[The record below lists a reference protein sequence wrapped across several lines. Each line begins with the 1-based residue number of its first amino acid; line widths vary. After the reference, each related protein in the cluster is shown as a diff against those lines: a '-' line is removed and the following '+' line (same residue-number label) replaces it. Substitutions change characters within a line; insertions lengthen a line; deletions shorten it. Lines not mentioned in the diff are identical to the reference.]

1 MRAAGHAT
9 TGPTSLLAVLVA
21 ALLGGVGSLAWL
33 VLLPAPA
40 GAAAKPCIGVIVDA
54 RLLGGDV
61 RTGCAVGDPDSGLE
75 ALTKAGF
82 GYAFVPRQPGLV
94 CQIDRAPECTRT
106 TTTTYWSY
114 WYRAK
119 GSQTWVYSSA
129 GAASHDPAPGS
140 TEAWVWQEGG
150 RKAPPDIALTT
161 VCPQAAGEP
170 TATRTAKKTPSPT
183 SSARSSTRSA
193 TTSPSQRATTTSRKA
208 ATKKAAT
215 KKAAKNTVT
224 PTAESTPPATPDKT
238 SEPSGTTASSSDPDT
253 GTSPQSTAPA
263 AATGAPADPDSGG
276 PPWVGLL
283 VGAGLVAGLGGAA
296 LARSRRSGGAP

>member
-1 MRAAGHAT
+1 MNRPVRAAGHAR

-21 ALLGGVGSLAWL
+21 ALLGCVGSLAWL

-40 GAAAKPCIGVIVDA
+40 GAAAKPCVGVIVDA

-94 CQIDRAPECTRT
+94 CQIDRAPECTDT
-106 TTTTYWSY
+106 STTTYWSY

-119 GSQTWVYSSA
+119 GSKTWVYSSA

-150 RKAPPDIALTT
+150 RKQPPDIALTT
-161 VCPQAAGEP
+161 ICPQAAAEP
-170 TATRTAKKTPSPT
+170 TATKTAKKTPSPDVQRT
-183 SSARSSTRSA
+183 VVDPVRDDEPVPARDDEEGRDQGGREEDRDA
-193 TTSPSQRATTTSRKA
+193 DGGGVQ
-208 ATKKAAT
+208 
-215 KKAAKNTVT
+215 
-224 PTAESTPPATPDKT
+224 PAGD
-238 SEPSGTTASSSDPDT
+238 D
-253 GTSPQSTAPA
+253 
-263 AATGAPADPDSGG
+263 
-276 PPWVGLL
+276 
-283 VGAGLVAGLGGAA
+283 
-296 LARSRRSGGAP
+296 